1 MTSYADGESKGERR
15 PGLARFA
22 RRESL
27 WSSATASLWLAAR
40 TGDAGHEDRSTMT

>member
-1 MTSYADGESKGERR
+1 VNVGEANRVRACLDMTSYADGESKGERR

-27 WSSATASLWLAAR
+27 
-40 TGDAGHEDRSTMT
+40 

>member
-27 WSSATASLWLAAR
+27 
-40 TGDAGHEDRSTMT
+40 